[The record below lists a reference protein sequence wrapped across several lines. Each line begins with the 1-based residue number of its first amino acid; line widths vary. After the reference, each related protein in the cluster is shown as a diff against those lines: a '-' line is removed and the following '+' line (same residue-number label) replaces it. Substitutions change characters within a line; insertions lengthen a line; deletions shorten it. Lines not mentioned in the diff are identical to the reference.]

1 MILGVDPGLKGGLCL
16 FDSVAGSLVV
26 MDMPVVTI
34 TKGKKT
40 KNEVSAP
47 LVAAALRDFASK
59 IDRAFIER
67 VGAMPGQGV
76 TSMFSFGR
84 SVGTVEGVLAAL
96 AVPVYYVTPQT
107 WQAFVRIK
115 GKEESRARAAQLFP
129 AFADQFARAK
139 DDGRADAALIAWFGE
154 CQ

>member
-1 MILGVDPGLKGGLCL
+1 MILGIDPGLKGGLAL
-16 FDSVAGSLVV
+16 FDSVSGTLIVR
-26 MDMPVVTI
+26 DMPVVTV
-34 TKGKKT
+34 TKGKKS

-47 LVAAALRDFASK
+47 MLAAALRGYAPH
-59 IDRAFIER
+59 IERAFIEK

-96 AVPVYYVTPQT
+96 SVPTYYVAPQV
-107 WQAFVRIK
+107 WQAFCRIK
-115 GKEESRARAAQLFP
+115 GKEESRGRAAQLFP
-129 AFADQFARAK
+129 GFADQFARVK

>member
-1 MILGVDPGLKGGLCL
+1 MILGVDPGLKGGLAL
-16 FDSVAGSLVV
+16 FDAVGGKLVV

-34 TKGKKT
+34 TKAKKT
-40 KNEVSAP
+40 KHEVSAAM
-47 LVAAALRDFASK
+47 LAAALREFAPL
-59 IDRAFIER
+59 IDRAFIEK

-96 AVPVYYVTPQT
+96 SIPTYYVTPQT

-115 GKEESRARAAQLFP
+115 GKEESRGRAAQLFP
-129 AFADQFARAK
+129 AFADQFTRAK